1 MIRGGYG
8 EHGRSCFLVEMKA
21 GERLYMVDCGIMDTD
36 PFPYPDVTP
45 EELSRVDYLFLTHC
59 HKDHSGAF
67 DYFVEHGFSGTLVT
81 TAMTCKLAGISYDK
95 TEILEVAGET
105 AAFLE
110 VEARTSESG
119 ATPKHVSSS
128 TKARTEFGKDRNIR
142 QFGPLTVRYGRTG
155 HCPGGLWFEITEGV
169 ECKGAVGEEIHH
181 PEAGGEHRENGENTI
196 FFSGDYQ
203 ENTLV
208 YACDPVRESRAKL
221 ALVDC
226 AHRGT
231 ELDAKAL
238 RAQIVQVVAE
248 KLECGKRVILPVP
261 QYGRGLE
268 LLYLMRKEFPQYRVC
283 VDQDFVTYAR
293 KMLSE
298 PVWYYDDAY
307 KALNVEEFDVME
319 IFGGRNGEADYD
331 ILLLADTHLKKQKNV
346 DFVTHAIENGEAVLI
361 NGRVK
366 KNGPVG
372 KLLDA
377 GKVERFL
384 FPHHQSHGDLMRV
397 VGENSFGGVLPFHN
411 DEKEVLV

>member
-1 MIRGGYG
+1 MSKLMIRGGYG
-8 EHGRSCFLVEMKA
+8 EHGRSCFLVETSSH
-21 GERLYMVDCGIMDTD
+21 LYMVDCGIMDTD
-36 PFPYPDVTP
+36 PLPYPDMTP

-67 DYFVEHGFSGTLVT
+67 EYFVEHGFSGTLVT
-81 TAMTCKLAGISYDK
+81 TAMTCKLAGISYEK
-95 TEILEVAGET
+95 TE
-105 AAFLE
+105 FLE
-110 VEARTSESG
+110 VEAGTAEAGDMLKCVGGDAESVIG
-119 ATPKHVSSS
+119 SGNV
-128 TKARTEFGKDRNIR
+128 GNIR

-155 HCPGGLWFEITEGV
+155 HCPGGLWFEITDG
-169 ECKGAVGEEIHH
+169 K
-181 PEAGGEHRENGENTI
+181 NTI

-203 ENTLV
+203 EDTLV
-208 YACDPVRESRAKL
+208 YACDPIRDSRAKL

-226 AHRGT
+226 AHRNT

-238 RAQIVQVVAE
+238 RAQIVQVVTE
-248 KLECGKRVILPVP
+248 KLERGQRVILTVP

-298 PVWYYDDAY
+298 SVWYYDDVY
-307 KALNVEEFDVME
+307 KALDVEDFDVME

-346 DFVTHAIENGEAVLI
+346 DFVTHAIEVGDAVLI

-397 VGENSFGGVLPFHN
+397 VGENSFGVVLPFHN

>member
-21 GERLYMVDCGIMDTD
+21 GGAETSPRLYMVDCGIMDTD
-36 PFPYPDVTP
+36 PFPYPDVTS
-45 EELSRVDYLFLTHC
+45 EELARVDYLFLTHC

-67 DYFVEHGFSGTLVT
+67 EYFVERGFSGTLVT
-81 TAMTCKLAGISYDK
+81 TAMTYKLAGISYEK
-95 TEILEVAGET
+95 TK
-105 AAFLE
+105 FLE
-110 VEARTSESG
+110 IAAGTAEAG
-119 ATPKHVSSS
+119 ATPKHVSGGIELKEES
-128 TKARTEFGKDRNIR
+128 GNDGNIR
-142 QFGPLTVRYGRTG
+142 QLEPLTVRYGRTG
-155 HCPGGLWFEITEGV
+155 HCPGGLWFEITDNAQVSDG
-169 ECKGAVGEEIHH
+169 K
-181 PEAGGEHRENGENTI
+181 NTI

-203 ENTLV
+203 EDTLV
-208 YACDPVRESRAKL
+208 YMCDPIRESHAKL
-221 ALVDC
+221 AIIDC

-238 RAQIVQVVAE
+238 RSQIIQVVTE
-248 KLECGKRVILPVP
+248 KLERGKRVILPVP

-268 LLYLMRKEFPQYRVC
+268 LLYLMQKEFPQYRVC

-298 PVWYYDDAY
+298 PIWYYEHAY
-307 KALNVEEFDVME
+307 QALHVDEFDVLE

-346 DFVTHAIENGEAVLI
+346 DFVTHAIAAGEAVLI

-384 FPHHQSHGDLMRV
+384 FPHHQSHGDLMNV
-397 VGENSFGGVLPFHN
+397 VQKNSFDVVLPFHN